1 MKAGVPS
8 TFQECKGGGSL
19 LREDTRVVESKES
32 EYNTINLSD
41 LLRSQSIF
49 QFFPSL
55 YIIFESLE
63 LKAEVKHG
71 ASRGS
76 KCHPRGGYKF
86 SKIIIKEPSTIEL
99 KRVQMTFQS
108 EVPLK
113 TNRVMVRDFRRLDS
127 GVIAAQGRE

>member
-19 LREDTRVVESKES
+19 LREDTKVVESKES
-32 EYNTINLSD
+32 EYSTVNLND

-63 LKAEVKHG
+63 LKVEVKHG
-71 ASRGS
+71 DSRGIR
-76 KCHPRGGYKF
+76 CQPRGGYKV
-86 SKIIIKEPSTIEL
+86 SKIIVKELGTIEL
-99 KRVQMTFQS
+99 KRVQMTF
-108 EVPLK
+108 
-113 TNRVMVRDFRRLDS
+113 
-127 GVIAAQGRE
+127 